1 MSRRFSM
8 EDVAILKLKKL
19 GKDKK
24 SGETYSNS
32 KKYISILRL
41 IHFLKL
47 DSYKAFLEF
56 TFKILSL
63 HKLS

>member
-1 MSRRFSM
+1 M

-32 KKYISILRL
+32 KKYILILRL
-41 IHFLKL
+41 IHFVKL
-47 DSYKAFLEF
+47 DSYKDILKISKSAF
-56 TFKILSL
+56 TFEIVSL